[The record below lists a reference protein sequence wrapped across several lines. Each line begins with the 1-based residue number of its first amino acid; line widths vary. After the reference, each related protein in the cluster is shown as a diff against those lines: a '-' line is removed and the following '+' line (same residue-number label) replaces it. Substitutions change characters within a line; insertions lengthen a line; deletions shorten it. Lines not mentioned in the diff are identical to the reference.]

1 MERGDS
7 TGDLAQSR
15 ADSAPAPVAAP
26 AVGVRRRWIHEA
38 GLTVADGQADL
49 FAHRQGT
56 AGEVTRRHYVARIP
70 AGSVIP
76 HVPAGSLT
84 IEAVALPGASLRDL
98 PAGPLDPD
106 LVPGIDEALL
116 AIADSVRALR
126 GPRNATILPPNQ
138 ILSAAPGT
146 ALRGNSQV
154 WWLRIV
160 GGAVRVNG
168 SGLMRDL
175 GNDDL
180 VVLSGR
186 DWIEVEQACT
196 IETLSSADLMSA
208 GLLDGALSAYLQRL
222 LDVIDQRIAER
233 DAAFLAAVDA
243 RRKANDSLVGHAAQA
258 LLGAVGVRAAQASGY
273 AEAQELRYRRVMALL
288 TVLVDATTAAGLA
301 EPAQRGGLPAS
312 DEEAIREVAR
322 VSALHLRDV
331 ELSGNWH
338 RRDVG
343 PLIGW
348 QQPAE
353 GGAEASAA
361 DRAVALVFR
370 RNRYHTVDPFTGVA
384 TPLNRA
390 RAGALRPAA
399 TQVQVPLPAGGG
411 IGAALGLGM
420 AGASRDVRGLLVA
433 GVVAACLG
441 LAVPLV
447 TGVVLGQVAQ
457 NSSSTSQLRLLP
469 AALIVAAVLGGL
481 STVAQNLHVL
491 RLEGRIEN
499 GTQLALWDRLIRLP
513 VTFYRSMNSGELAN
527 GVLGIS
533 FIREALSGL
542 SVAIVSASLTAL
554 LDLVLIFVLSP
565 VLGLAAVGIAVLCL
579 IETWILG
586 IRISKHAR
594 QALRGENRITAFTNK
609 LLNGIAKIKTAG
621 AEDRAYAQWS
631 QLASGARAN
640 LILVRRVQAAAQALS
655 TVLPIAG
662 QLVLFL
668 VLAGPL
674 AHKVS
679 PSGFFMISVAFSTML
694 GSLLLLVS
702 SSVEIQAMM
711 PRLTA
716 FAPIV
721 AAEPEHRPDLVDPG
735 DLEGEISLV
744 GVSFAYRP
752 DTPLVL
758 DNLTLQIKPGEF
770 VAVVGPSGCGKST
783 LLRLLLGF
791 ERPVSGA
798 VLYDGQ
804 DLADLDP
811 QAVRRQCGIVLQDGS
826 LFAGS
831 IRENIAGAGNYDL
844 EQVWHAAALAGVAK
858 DIEEFPMQMATY
870 LPPGGG
876 TLSGGQ
882 RQRILIARAMIRQPR
897 VLFFDEATSALDNR
911 TQEIVTESTRSLA
924 ATRLVIAHRLST
936 IIDADRIVVMDKGT
950 IAQQGTFEELMD
962 QPAGL
967 FYRLASRQLTGVRR
981 PARD

>member
-7 TGDLAQSR
+7 IGASAQSR
-15 ADSAPAPVAAP
+15 TDSAPVPAAAP
-26 AVGVRRRWIHEA
+26 APGPRRRWIHEA
-38 GLTVADGQADL
+38 GLSVADGQADL
-49 FAHRQGT
+49 FAHRPGT
-56 AGEVTRRHYVARIP
+56 TGEATKRHFVARIP

-76 HVPAGSLT
+76 QVPAGPLA
-84 IEAVALPGASLRDL
+84 IEAVALPGATLRDL
-98 PAGPLDPD
+98 PAGPLDAS
-106 LVPGIDEALL
+106 LTAGIDSALL

-126 GPRNATILPPNQ
+126 GPRNATLLQPNQ
-138 ILSAAPGT
+138 IVSAAPGT

-154 WWLRIV
+154 WWLRIL

-168 SGLMRDL
+168 HGLVRDL

-208 GLLDGALSAYLQRL
+208 GLLEGALAAYLQRL
-222 LDVIDQRIAER
+222 LEVIARRIAER
-233 DAAFLAAVDA
+233 DAAFLATIDA
-243 RRKANDSLVGHAAQA
+243 RKKANDSLVGHAAQA
-258 LLGAVGVRAAQASGY
+258 SLGAVGLRGTQGSGY
-273 AEAQELRYRRVMALL
+273 ADAQELRYRRVMALL
-288 TVLVDATTAAGLA
+288 TVLVGPTTAAGLA
-301 EPAQRGGLPAS
+301 EPAHQGALPAS

-322 VSALHLRDV
+322 VSSLHLRDV

-343 PLIGW
+343 PLVGW
-348 QQPAE
+348 RRAGE
-353 GGAEASAA
+353 DGAA
-361 DRAVALVFR
+361 DAAVALVFR
-370 RNRYHTVDPFTGVA
+370 RRRYHTVDPLTGAV
-384 TPLNRA
+384 TPVDRA

-399 TQVQVPLPAGGG
+399 TQVQVPLPAGAG
-411 IGAALGLGM
+411 IGAALRLGL
-420 AGASRDVRGLLVA
+420 AGISRDVRGLLVA

-447 TGVVLGQVAQ
+447 TGEVLGQIAQ
-457 NSSSTSQLRLLP
+457 NLSSTTALRLWP
-469 AALIVAAVLGGL
+469 AALIVAAVLAAL
-481 STVAQNLHVL
+481 STVAQNLHLL

-499 GTQLALWDRLIRLP
+499 GTQLVLWDRLIRLP
-513 VTFYRSMNSGELAN
+513 VTFFRSMNSGELAN

-554 LDLVLIFVLSP
+554 LDLILIFVLSP
-565 VLGLAAVGIAVLCL
+565 VLGLAAVGIALLCV
-579 IETWILG
+579 IATWVLG
-586 IRISKHAR
+586 IRINKHAR
-594 QALRGENRITAFTNK
+594 QALVGENRVTAFTNK
-609 LLNGIAKIKTAG
+609 LLTGIAKVKIAG

-640 LILVRRVQAAAQALS
+640 LVLVRRVQATAQALS

-662 QLVLFL
+662 TLVLFL

-679 PSGFFMISVAFSTML
+679 PSGFFMISVAFATML

-702 SSVEIQAMM
+702 SSVEVQAVI

-744 GVSFAYRP
+744 GVSFSYRP
-752 DTPLVL
+752 DTPLIL

-791 ERPVSGA
+791 ERPISGA

-831 IRENIAGAGNYDL
+831 IRENIAGAGNYELD
-844 EQVWHAAALAGVAK
+844 QVWQAAALAGVAK
-858 DIEEFPMQMATY
+858 DIEEFPMQMATH

-936 IIDADRIVVMDKGT
+936 IIDADRIVVMDKGS
-950 IAQQGTFEELMD
+950 IAQQGTFAELMD
-962 QPAGL
+962 EPDGL
-967 FYRLASRQLTGVRR
+967 FFRLASRQLTGVRR
-981 PARD
+981 PARG